1 MEALLQPKREIGPQ
15 DDQDALSDVDNLQ
28 NPKDQGQPR
37 CHESIDPAA
46 QDAEDDPLENE
57 CSDDGSPF
65 LLRTTTAARLLDR
78 SPCRLH
84 VR

>member
-1 MEALLQPKREIGPQ
+1 
-15 DDQDALSDVDNLQ
+15 
-28 NPKDQGQPR
+28 
-37 CHESIDPAA
+37 
-46 QDAEDDPLENE
+46 LENE

-84 VR
+84 VRWPCQAIWWEAICRSAGRLPPITRN